1 MKFIPTLLFGLFF
14 LIPGLRALEIPTTSG
29 MIHTS
34 DDREVWVNTATGVY
48 HYPGTPWY
56 GKTGSGQFM
65 NETEAQARGYRPSQK
80 GERDVSKLQSSGN
93 YQKLGTGGAEEARES
108 FGLPDQEDRSVSMRP
123 GGTNLF

>member
-1 MKFIPTLLFGLFF
+1 MLLLGLFV
-14 LIPGLRALEIPTTSG
+14 LIPGLRALEIPTVSG
-29 MIHTS
+29 TIHTS

-80 GERDVSKLQSSGN
+80 GERDVSKIKSPGN
-93 YQKLGTGGAEEARES
+93 YHKTDTNGAGDAGGCFSLSDE
-108 FGLPDQEDRSVSMRP
+108 EDRSVSVRP
-123 GGTNLF
+123 GGTDLL